1 MYQHIPGALY
11 RKIDPGEW
19 RRIFIVGDL
28 HGCFDL
34 LLEKL
39 ERQGFDTDRDLL
51 VSVGDLIDRG
61 RQNLECL
68 SLLRE
73 KWFCAVRGNHE
84 QMAMESLATGDHE
97 LWLIN
102 GGGWFLRLEPLQ
114 QRQAKSLIADCSRLP
129 LVIDIPM
136 ACRHIVV
143 AHADY
148 PSDHYSFDQP
158 VDEEQLVWSRRRIQ
172 RNQRGRGAPI
182 TGATHFF
189 FGHTP
194 LDRVRHFFNQFYID
208 TGAVYGGTLTL
219 VELNTLPV

>member
-1 MYQHIPGALY
+1 MYQYVPGAVY
-11 RKIDPGEW
+11 RKIDAQKW

-39 ERQGFDTDRDLL
+39 ERQGFDTEQDLL

-84 QMAMESLATGDHE
+84 QMAMDSLADNDPG
-97 LWLIN
+97 LWLAN
-102 GGGWFLRLEPLQ
+102 GGDWFARLDSARQ
-114 QRQAKSLIADCSRLP
+114 QQAKALIAECAALP

-136 ACRHIVV
+136 DQRHVVV

-148 PSDHYSFDQP
+148 PADNYYFDQP
-158 VDEEQLVWSRRRIQ
+158 VDSEELVWSRRRIH
-172 RNQRGRGAPI
+172 RNQQGRGAPI

-194 LDRVRHFFNQFYID
+194 LNRVRHFFNQYYID
-208 TGAVYGGTLTL
+208 TGAVYGGSLTL
-219 VELNTLPV
+219 VEINTLPV